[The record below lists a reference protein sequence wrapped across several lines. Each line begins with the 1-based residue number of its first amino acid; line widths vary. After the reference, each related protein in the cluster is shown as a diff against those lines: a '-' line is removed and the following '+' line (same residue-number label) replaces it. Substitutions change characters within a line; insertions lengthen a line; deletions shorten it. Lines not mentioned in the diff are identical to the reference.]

1 MGLPRRADRRCLA
14 PAGLRQSSKVE
25 MGGSVM
31 SSSTSAGS
39 PAVHGYHVHVYY
51 DAETLPV
58 ATRLREELAARFPVQ
73 IGHLHDEPIGPHP
86 VSQYQVIFKNPEF
99 ATVIPWLMLNRQGL
113 DILVHPLT
121 DDMVD
126 DHSVYALWL
135 GTPIELRLNTMQRR
149 GYSAALLP
157 SA

>member
-1 MGLPRRADRRCLA
+1 
-14 PAGLRQSSKVE
+14 
-25 MGGSVM
+25 M

-99 ATVIPWLMLNRQGL
+99 ATVIPWLMLNRQRL